1 MMLMTR
7 TATNLHVLDG
17 GIAWVHRTT
26 IMDQRGQHAKPYAAA
41 ADVLVQHPG
50 HGAGAEQP
58 AWHYLAAV

>member
-26 IMDQRGQHAKPYAAA
+26 ILDQRSHHAKPCAAA
-41 ADVLVQHPG
+41 VDVLV
-50 HGAGAEQP
+50 
-58 AWHYLAAV
+58 